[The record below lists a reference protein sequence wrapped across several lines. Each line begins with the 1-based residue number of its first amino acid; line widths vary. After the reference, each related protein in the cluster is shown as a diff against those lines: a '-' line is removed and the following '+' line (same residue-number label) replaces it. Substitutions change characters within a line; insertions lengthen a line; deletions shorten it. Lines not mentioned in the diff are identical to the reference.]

1 MSRTTWK
8 FSGLDTL
15 FFREARPMETVDG
28 SVSQSVF
35 PPPIR
40 TLMGSIRTVLGEQN
54 NINWQEFRKEKT
66 NHKHYFLIG
75 YGDDLNQLKFQ
86 GPWISYHKQRIY
98 PAPLNLM
105 ARFQGKNISELKFL
119 EMGQAQACD
128 LGNKV
133 RLASLPKGFEGSKP
147 LEQHWLK
154 KEGFEAV
161 LNGQVPK
168 LDTIVS
174 KDDLYILEPRLG
186 IARNIELRTAADGM
200 LYQTCHLRLS
210 PEVCIEVDVEGIPD
224 DKVTKNTLI
233 TRLGAEGRLAEI
245 EIDDKTPPAF
255 PLSQTTG
262 NRDGFII
269 YLMTPLRM
277 ESTTSWQP
285 LPSFKS
291 DESNGQTVWKGELA
305 GLELQLITSITGK
318 TLREGGWDMANDGP
332 RAVQSLIPAGSAF
345 YCTTEHDLQTVIN
358 TLHQQQ
364 IGNDQQ
370 LGRGTVA
377 IGIWNQSPI
386 PTS

>member
-1 MSRTTWK
+1 MSCQTWV

-40 TLMGSIRTVLGEQN
+40 TLVGSIRTVLGEQN
-54 NINWQEFRKEKT
+54 NIDWQAFRKEKT
-66 NHKHYFLIG
+66 NHEHYSLIG

-105 ARFQGKNISELKFL
+105 AKFQGENISELKFL
-119 EMGQAQACD
+119 EIGQAQMCD

-133 RLASLPKGFEGSKP
+133 RLPSLPKGFEGSKP
-147 LEQHWLK
+147 LEQYWLK
-154 KEGFEAV
+154 AEGFETV

-168 LDTIVS
+168 LETIVS
-174 KDDLYILEPRLG
+174 KDDLYTLEPRLG

-200 LYQTCHLRLS
+200 LYQTCHLRLN
-210 PEVCIEVDVEGIPD
+210 PEVCIEVDVEGIAD
-224 DKVTKNTLI
+224 DKVIKNTLI
-233 TRLGAEGRLAEI
+233 TRLGAEGRLAGI
-245 EIDDKTPPAF
+245 KFDKKPPAF
-255 PLSQTTG
+255 PLSQMTG
-262 NRDGFII
+262 RRDGFVI

-277 ESTTSWQP
+277 EPTASWHP
-285 LPSFKS
+285 LPNFKS
-291 DESNGQTVWKGELA
+291 GESNGQTVWKGELA
-305 GLELQLITSITGK
+305 GLELQLITAITGK
-318 TLREGGWDMANDGP
+318 TLREGGWDMANDAP

-345 YCTTEHDLQTVIN
+345 YCTTEHDLQKVIN

-364 IGNDQQ
+364 IGHDQS
-370 LGRGTVA
+370 LGRGKIA
-377 IGIWNQSPI
+377 IGIWNQSQI
-386 PTS
+386 PSA